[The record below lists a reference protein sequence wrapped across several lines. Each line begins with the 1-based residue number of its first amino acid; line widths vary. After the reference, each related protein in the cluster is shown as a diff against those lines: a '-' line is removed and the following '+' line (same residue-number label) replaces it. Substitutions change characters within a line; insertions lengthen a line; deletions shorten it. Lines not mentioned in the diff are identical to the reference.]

1 MTPREWTLLV
11 REYSPLV
18 WQAVYRLIAHH
29 ADAAD
34 CMQETFLAAW
44 KVAQRQ
50 AVRNWPALLQHL
62 ATARALDHLR
72 RRVRAAKHVEAGDV
86 GEMPSAEIGPAALVQ
101 WVEMAE
107 QLRVALANLPRRQ
120 GEAYCLR
127 HLNGMSYEEI
137 AAELNMTA
145 SAVGVALHRATEHL
159 RVVLMPAII
168 DAREPRRSS

>member
-1 MTPREWTLLV
+1 MTAREWALLV

-18 WQAVYRLIAHH
+18 WQAVYRLTAHH

-44 KVAQRQ
+44 KVARRQ
-50 AVRNWPALLQHL
+50 EVRNWPALLQHL

-72 RRVRAAKHVEAGDV
+72 RRVRQAKHVEAGDA
-86 GEMPSAEIGPAALVQ
+86 GEMLSGEMGPLAQAQSAEMAA
-101 WVEMAE
+101 
-107 QLRVALANLPRRQ
+107 QLRVALADLPRRQ

-137 AAELNMTA
+137 AAELNMTV
-145 SAVGVALHRATEHL
+145 SAVGVALHRATERL
-159 RVVLMPAII
+159 RVALMPAVM

>member
-11 REYSPLV
+11 QEHSPLV
-18 WQAVYRLIAHH
+18 WQAVYRLTAHH

-44 KVAQRQ
+44 KLAQRQ
-50 AVRNWPALLQHL
+50 TVRNWPALLQHL

-72 RRVRAAKHVEAGDV
+72 RQVRQANHVEASDA
-86 GEMPSAEIGPAALVQ
+86 GEIPSADIGPAAQ
-101 WVEMAE
+101 AQSAEMAV
-107 QLRVALANLPRRQ
+107 QLRVALADLPQRQ

-145 SAVGVALHRATEHL
+145 SAVGVALHRATERL
-159 RVVLMPAII
+159 RVALMPAVTE
-168 DAREPRRSS
+168 ARDPRRSS